1 MSLSVKPDDPPTLM
15 MGTHRREPHRDRT
28 KNLRRLRLLSKQVD
42 GTERS
47 DAEKQRPEPEW

>member
-47 DAEKQRPEPEW
+47 DAEEQRPEPEW